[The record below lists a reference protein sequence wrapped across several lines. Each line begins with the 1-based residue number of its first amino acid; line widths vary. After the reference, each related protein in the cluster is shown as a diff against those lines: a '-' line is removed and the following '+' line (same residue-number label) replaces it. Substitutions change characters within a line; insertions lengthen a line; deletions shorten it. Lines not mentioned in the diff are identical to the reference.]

1 MIRCDYYQQQLC
13 RSCGWITQDY
23 ASQLQRKQA
32 QCVQTLGEVCAD
44 TVDWLPAVASPAT
57 GMRNKAKMAVGGS
70 SADPILGL
78 VELDSEAVDLSRC
91 LLYAASLSAYFPLLK
106 DFIARAALPPYDPHL
121 RRGELKFVLLTEPH
135 PGGPLLLRLVLRSRE
150 SLDRI
155 TKHLPEL
162 SRELPPHSVISVNLQ
177 PEHKAVL
184 EGETEILLSEQRWLP
199 VQFNGHRLLLGTQSF
214 LQTNT
219 AVASALY
226 AEAQGWLNALTP
238 ARVVDLYCG
247 IGAFAYHAAAP
258 ERSVRGVE
266 ISAEAIAA
274 ANAALPLNQPA
285 DLVFS
290 CADAA
295 QSLRTELDAELVIV
309 NPPRR
314 GLGAALCEQ
323 LDQAECSH
331 LLYSSCN
338 LDTLSRDIG
347 RLSQFRIRRARLF
360 DMFPHTRHF
369 EVLAL
374 LERR

>member
-1 MIRCDYYQQQLC
+1 MIRCEYYDQQLC

-32 QCVQTLGEVCAD
+32 QCLQALAEVSGDA
-44 TVDWLPAVASPAT
+44 VDWRPAAPSATT

-70 SADPILGL
+70 STDPILGL
-78 VELDSEAVDLSRC
+78 VELDSDAVDLSQC
-91 LLYAASLSAYFPLLK
+91 LLYPASLSAYFPLLK
-106 DFIARAALPPYDPHL
+106 DFIARAALRPYDPQL

-162 SRELPPHSVISVNLQ
+162 TRQLPPHSVISVNLQ

-184 EGETEILLSEQRWLP
+184 EGESEILLSEQRWLP

-226 AEAQGWLNALTP
+226 AEAQDWLNSLAPRSVL
-238 ARVVDLYCG
+238 DLYCG
-247 IGAFAYHAAAP
+247 IGAFAYHAAAS

-266 ISAEAIAA
+266 ISAEAVAA
-274 ANAALPLNQPA
+274 ANAALQLNQPV

-295 QSLRTELDAELVIV
+295 QSLGAELDAGLVIV

-314 GLGAALCEQ
+314 GLDAALCEQ
-323 LDQAECSH
+323 LDRAECSH

-347 RLSQFRIRRARLF
+347 RLRQFRIRRARLF